1 MASSELDQSHGE
13 STSVGALNAGT
24 ASGGGALP
32 RGVHTQ
38 MSIGQ
43 ASGSAGGQPKHSDGV
58 SVVDV
63 DPTETQEWLDSIR
76 YVLESKGVDRA
87 VIYYTPLSKRRIVS
101 AYKFRLW

>member
-1 MASSELDQSHGE
+1 M
-13 STSVGALNAGT
+13 NAGT

-43 ASGSAGGQPKHSDGV
+43 ASGSPEASLKHSDGV

-76 YVLESKGVDRA
+76 YVLESKGVDRKLF
-87 VIYYTPLSKRRIVS
+87 TTRH
-101 AYKFRLW
+101 

>member
-1 MASSELDQSHGE
+1 MLEKSMQFELNWSHGE

-43 ASGSAGGQPKHSDGV
+43 ASGSAGGQRNILTGFA
-58 SVVDV
+58 VDV
-63 DPTETQEWLDSIR
+63 DPTETQEWLVPFATCWR
-76 YVLESKGVDRA
+76 AKG
-87 VIYYTPLSKRRIVS
+87 
-101 AYKFRLW
+101 